1 MMFALKGEWGSEKF
15 ILSNISD
22 MVLVG
27 VQKHSKISQT
37 AVKILVFFKTAKEA
51 VRQMSAIH

>member
-15 ILSNISD
+15 IMSKISD

-37 AVKILVFFKTAKEA
+37 AVKILVFF
-51 VRQMSAIH
+51 